1 MLSTDV
7 TVSGEKWTEKK
18 SFLVNNW
25 TRALRERE
33 SLVNAL
39 VERVI

>member
-7 TVSGEKWTEKK
+7 TVSGEKWTEK

-25 TRALRERE
+25 TRALSERE